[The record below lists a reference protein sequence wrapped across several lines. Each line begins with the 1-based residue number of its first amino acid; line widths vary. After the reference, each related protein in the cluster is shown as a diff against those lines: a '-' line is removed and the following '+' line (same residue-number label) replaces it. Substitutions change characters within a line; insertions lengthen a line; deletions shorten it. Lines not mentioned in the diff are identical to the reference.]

1 MSNKKFGRGFN
12 GKGYYIALIL
22 CALAIGIS
30 GYLYYRNDTVEQ
42 PQLQTPTGNVDV
54 INPTQDDVPAVATDP
69 SELPGG
75 IHDIKPTTPPATLPK
90 PIKTGLPLEGQ
101 TIGSYA
107 MDCLSYN
114 PTTRDWRV
122 HDGIDI
128 AAGAGT
134 PVHAAA
140 EGTVTAVYE
149 DDAMGCTVEITHVD
163 GYVTS
168 YSSLEAPAAVA
179 VGDTVTLGQAIGTVG
194 NTALLE
200 TATGDHLHFSVS
212 CNGVVMD
219 PELFFQLG

>member
-1 MSNKKFGRGFN
+1 MLILSMYFMVSRHGTLTL
-12 GKGYYIALIL
+12 IALIP
-22 CALAIGIS
+22 S
-30 GYLYYRNDTVEQ
+30 
-42 PQLQTPTGNVDV
+42 
-54 INPTQDDVPAVATDP
+54 PAV
-69 SELPGG
+69 
-75 IHDIKPTTPPATLPK
+75 
-90 PIKTGLPLEGQ
+90 
-101 TIGSYA
+101 IGYSFYFHQ
-107 MDCLSYN
+107 
-114 PTTRDWRV
+114 RV